1 MHLYALVILACT
13 ANGTCGPQMVTPG
26 LTQAAC
32 QAQLTHADPKLA
44 CQIEKRVAAR
54 GRQIAAAVSF

>member
-1 MHLYALVILACT
+1 
-13 ANGTCGPQMVTPG
+13 MVTRG